1 MQGDP
6 LTGKVALV
14 TGASSGVGWATALAF
29 AARGTRVVITARRVE
44 RLKALV
50 AQIRNSGGEAFAVA
64 GDAADEKTA
73 AAAVARCLDDSGKI
87 DFLINNAG
95 QGRYKQF
102 VETFAEDYDEL
113 MDSNMRSS
121 FVFSRAATP
130 HMIAQRSGTIV
141 FVSSVAGLRGAG
153 NEAVYTATKFAQVGF
168 AQSLDEELRPYG
180 IKVAALC
187 PGGIKT
193 EFAVGF
199 GRTEESI
206 AQSTMMEPS
215 EVADAIVYLCSQ
227 PKNVRIVQ
235 TTIRNMGPQK

>member
-1 MQGDP
+1 MRGDP
-6 LTGKVALV
+6 FTSKVALI

-29 AARGTRVVITARRVE
+29 AARGSRVVVTARRAE
-44 RLKALV
+44 RLDALV
-50 AQIRNSGGEAFAVA
+50 AEVQQAGGEAVAVA
-64 GDAADEKTA
+64 GDGADEKTA
-73 AAAVARCLDDSGKI
+73 LAAIARCLDFGGI

-95 QGRYKQF
+95 QGRYKQLIQTS
-102 VETFAEDYDEL
+102 VEEYDEL

-121 FVFSRAATP
+121 FVFSREAAP

-199 GRTEESI
+199 GRTEESV

-235 TTIRNMGPQK
+235 ATIRNMGPQK